1 RPSQNYCTNQD
12 GDAWCEEKHGVAMF
26 CVAYAE
32 GCDPPEPDGCSPT
45 PPSEARCHSP
55 CGIACGT
62 SSETTSSSG
71 ASEGTASFGTS
82 TDTGTTSETTT
93 PDASESTDESSST
106 GPIGCTEH
114 ENCISASEPACGAAG
129 VCVA

>member
-1 RPSQNYCTNQD
+1 
-12 GDAWCEEKHGVAMF
+12 
-26 CVAYAE
+26 
-32 GCDPPEPDGCSPT
+32 
-45 PPSEARCHSP
+45 PSEARCHSP

-129 VCVA
+129 VCVACDEVDDGDAACAAYSHDSPLCRSGECVPCDDESAEACPAETP